1 MLVQSVARET
11 EPAWFTACSA
21 VSNMHGWEMVDGNL
35 FAPHIISSEFW
46 FIRMY
51 ILSHKIIRQSV
62 QKITTEGVIDKTP
75 PEKVSSLPVI

>member
-1 MLVQSVARET
+1 
-11 EPAWFTACSA
+11 
-21 VSNMHGWEMVDGNL
+21 MVDGNL